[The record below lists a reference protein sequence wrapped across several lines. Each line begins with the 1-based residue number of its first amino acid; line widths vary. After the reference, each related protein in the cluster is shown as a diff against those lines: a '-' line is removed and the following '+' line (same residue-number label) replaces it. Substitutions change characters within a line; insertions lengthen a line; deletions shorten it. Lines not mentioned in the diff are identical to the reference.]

1 MARVRK
7 RSKAGWMKANNKVVG
22 NKINDFFDKAT
33 EALLKEIYKVAED
46 VMEYI
51 DSQKVIPIYTGNLKD
66 ATGIGVYN
74 ECKLVKYVPS
84 KIATRPQSSG
94 FHFDE
99 GDSGERKYTHLEI
112 WGHKYLSDA
121 LEAASKDEYSNGI
134 WIVLFSAV
142 PYAFF
147 IEARDR
153 YFSDIRDV
161 MLNKILKKY
170 Y

>member
-7 RSKAGWMKANNKVVG
+7 KSKAGWMKANNKVVG

-66 ATGIGVYN
+66 ATGIGVYHN
-74 ECKLVKYVPS
+74 GVLKRYVPS
-84 KIATRPQSSG
+84 QIATVPQSSG
-94 FHFDE
+94 FHHRNVYD
-99 GDSGERKYTHLEI
+99 I
-112 WGHKYLSDA
+112 WGHQYLSDA
-121 LEAASKDEYSNGI
+121 LEAASKEEYGKGI

-142 PYAFF
+142 PYAFY
-147 IEARDR
+147 IEDRDAF
-153 YFSDIRDV
+153 FSDIKDV
-161 MLNKILKKY
+161 MLNAIISELM
-170 Y
+170 

>member
-66 ATGIGVYN
+66 ATGIGVYHN
-74 ECKLVKYVPS
+74 GVLKSYVPS
-84 KIATRPQSSG
+84 QIATRPQSSG
-94 FHFDE
+94 FHHKNVYD
-99 GDSGERKYTHLEI
+99 I
-112 WGHKYLSDA
+112 WGHQYLSDA
-121 LEAASKDEYSNGI
+121 LEAASKEDYSKGI

-142 PYAFF
+142 PYAFY
-147 IEARDR
+147 IEDRDAF
-153 YFSDIRDV
+153 FSDIKDI
-161 MLNKILKKY
+161 MLNAIISELM
-170 Y
+170 

>member
-66 ATGIGVYN
+66 ATGIGVYSN
-74 ECKLVKYVPS
+74 GVLKKYVPS
-84 KIATRPQSSG
+84 RIATVPQSSG
-94 FHFDE
+94 FHHKNEYD
-99 GDSGERKYTHLEI
+99 I
-112 WGHKYLSDA
+112 WGHQYLSDA
-121 LEAASKDEYSNGI
+121 LEAASKEEYGKGI

-142 PYAFF
+142 PYAFY
-147 IEARDR
+147 IEDRDAF
-153 YFSDIRDV
+153 FSDIKDV
-161 MLNKILKKY
+161 MLNAIISELM
-170 Y
+170 

>member
-66 ATGIGVYN
+66 ATGIGVYSN
-74 ECKLVKYVPS
+74 GVLKSYVPS
-84 KIATRPQSSG
+84 QIATRPQSSG
-94 FHFDE
+94 FHHKNVYD
-99 GDSGERKYTHLEI
+99 I
-112 WGHKYLSDA
+112 WGHQYLSDA
-121 LEAASKDEYSNGI
+121 LEAASKEDYSKGI

-142 PYAFF
+142 PYAFY
-147 IEARDR
+147 IEDRDAF
-153 YFSDIRDV
+153 FSDIKDV
-161 MLNKILKKY
+161 MLNAIISELM
-170 Y
+170 